1 MLADAKRRQD
11 TVRLMTGKPRTS
23 AATVPLPQLLDRS
36 GDFVREA
43 GLCVGEAHTGC
54 AIIHGE
60 NLSVLDS
67 LGAAIKGRVKCV
79 YIDPPYNNAEVYRHY
94 DDRLG
99 RRVWLDRM
107 LHRLKALKETLTVD
121 GSLWISIDDSELHSL
136 RQIGDDVFAPENFVS
151 SVVWNHRKTR
161 ENRRPFSTNH
171 EYILCFAKNAEAFKR
186 SRNLLAAP
194 PEILTRY
201 KNPDKDPSGPWQSVS
216 ANVQDGH
223 ATKSQFYTL
232 VAPNG
237 RLHYPPKGRCWVY
250 NKPKME
256 AEIRA
261 GRVYFGRDGNAVPR
275 IKKYLSQAKIG
286 VAPSTLWMA
295 DEVGTTD
302 SAKKHLMALLT
313 KEAVFDTPKPEGLV
327 HRILHIATNPGDLVL
342 DAYLGSGTTASVAM
356 KMGRDFVGIEQG
368 PHIATHCVKRL
379 QAVHEGEV
387 GGISSIVGW
396 RGGGGCAFYSHRSK
410 LTSL

>member
-1 MLADAKRRQD
+1 MRI
-11 TVRLMTGKPRTS
+11 KPRAS
-23 AATVPLPQLLDRS
+23 SCPQLAHSLNQS
-36 GDFVREA
+36 NDFTREA
-43 GLCVGEAHTGC
+43 RLCVGEASANS
-54 AIIHGE
+54 AIVHGE
-60 NLSVLDS
+60 NLAVLDS
-67 LGAAIKGRVKCV
+67 LGDTLTGRVKCV

-107 LHRLKALKETLTVD
+107 THRMKALREVLSLD
-121 GSLWISIDDSELHSL
+121 GSLWVSIDDSELHNL
-136 RQIGDDVFAPENFVS
+136 RQIGDEVFGPENFIS

-194 PEILTRY
+194 PEIVSRY
-201 KNPDKDPSGPWQSVS
+201 RNPDKDPRGAWQSVS

-237 RLHYPPKGRCWVY
+237 RLHRAPKGRCWVY

-256 AEIRA
+256 AEIKA
-261 GRVYFGRDGNAVPR
+261 GRIYFGRDGNAVPR
-275 IKKYLSQAKIG
+275 LKKYLSEAKIG

-313 KEAVFDTPKPEGLV
+313 KEAVFDTPKPEALV
-327 HRILHIATNPGDLVL
+327 HRILYIASNPGDLVL
-342 DAYLGSGTTASVAM
+342 DAYLGSGTTAAVAM
-356 KMGRDFVGIEQG
+356 KMGRDFLGIEQG
-368 PHIATHCVKRL
+368 PHIGTHCVKRL
-379 QAVHEGEV
+379 QAVHEGEG
-387 GGISSIVGW
+387 GGISSLVGW
-396 RGGGGCAFYSHRSK
+396 KGGGGCAFYSHRSK
-410 LTSL
+410 LTRL

>member
-1 MLADAKRRQD
+1 MKR
-11 TVRLMTGKPRTS
+11 KPRTS
-23 AATVPLPQLLDRS
+23 AAPVPLPLVLDEHN
-36 GDFVREA
+36 DFARDQK
-43 GLCVGEAHTGC
+43 LCVGESRTRSC
-54 AIIHGE
+54 LIHGE
-60 NLSVLDS
+60 NLAVLDS
-67 LGAAIKGRVKCV
+67 LGDAIKGRVKCI

-107 LHRLKALKETLTVD
+107 AHRMNALKATLAVD
-121 GSLWISIDDSELHSL
+121 GSLWVSIDDSELHNL
-136 RQIGDDVFAPENFVS
+136 RQIGDDVFGPENFIS

-171 EYILCFAKNAEAFKR
+171 EYVLCFARNAEAFKR
-186 SRNLLAAP
+186 SRNLLTAP
-194 PEILTRY
+194 QEILDRY
-201 KNPDKDPSGPWQSVS
+201 KNPDNDPRGAWQSVS

-237 RLHYPPKGRCWVY
+237 RPHNPPKGRCWVY

-275 IKKYLSQAKIG
+275 LKKYLAEAKMG

-302 SAKKHLMALLT
+302 SAKKHLMALLA

-327 HRILHIATNPGDLVL
+327 QRILHIASNPGELVL

-356 KMGRDFVGIEQG
+356 KMGRDFLGIEQG

-379 QAVHEGEV
+379 QAVYEGEA
-387 GGISSIVGW
+387 GGISPMVGW
-396 RGGGGCAFYSHRSK
+396 KGGGGCAFYAHRSK
-410 LTSL
+410 LSRI

>member
-1 MLADAKRRQD
+1 MRS
-11 TVRLMTGKPRTS
+11 KPSTS
-23 AATVPLPQLLDRS
+23 VTPVSRSPFLDGS
-36 GDFVREA
+36 ADFVREPE
-43 GLCVGEAHTGC
+43 LCVGEAQTGN
-54 AIIHGE
+54 AIVHGE
-60 NLSVLDS
+60 NLAVLES
-67 LGAAIKGRVKCV
+67 LGDAIKGRVKCV
-79 YIDPPYNNAEVYRHY
+79 YIDPPYNNSEVYRHY

-107 LHRLKALKETLTVD
+107 THRMKALKETLTND
-121 GSLWISIDDSELHSL
+121 GSLWVSIDDSEMHNL
-136 RQIGDDVFAPENFVS
+136 RQIGDDVFGPNNFIS

-171 EYILCFAKNAEAFKR
+171 EYILCFAKCAEAFKR

-194 PEILTRY
+194 PEILNRY
-201 KNPDKDPSGPWQSVS
+201 KNPDKDPRGAWQSVS

-237 RLHYPPKGRCWVY
+237 RLHRSPKGRCWVY
-250 NKPKME
+250 TQLKMD

-275 IKKYLSQAKIG
+275 LKKYLSEAKVG

-302 SAKKHLMALLT
+302 SAKKHLMSLLT

-327 HRILHIATNPGDLVL
+327 QRILHIASNPGDLIL

-356 KMGRDFVGIEQG
+356 KMGRDFLGIEQG
-368 PHIATHCVKRL
+368 PHITTHCVKRL
-379 QAVHEGEV
+379 QAVYDGEV
-387 GGISSIVGW
+387 GGISPLVGW
-396 RGGGGCAFYSHRSK
+396 TGGGGCTFYSHRSK
-410 LTSL
+410 LTRV

>member
-1 MLADAKRRQD
+1 MQIN
-11 TVRLMTGKPRTS
+11 PITS
-23 AATVPLPQLLDRS
+23 AAPVSLTKWLDESKEFAREMKLCIGEPQ
-36 GDFVREA
+36 
-43 GLCVGEAHTGC
+43 TGS
-54 AIIHGE
+54 ALVHGE
-60 NLSVLDS
+60 NLAVLDS
-67 LGAAIKGRVKCV
+67 IGEAIKGRVRCV

-107 LHRLKALKETLTVD
+107 THRMKALKETLTVD
-121 GSLWISIDDSELHSL
+121 GSLWVSIDDSELHNL
-136 RQIGDDVFAPENFVS
+136 RQIGDDVFGPENFVS
-151 SVVWNHRKTR
+151 TIVWNHRKTR

-194 PEILTRY
+194 PEILERY
-201 KNPDKDPSGPWQSVS
+201 KNPDNDPRGAWQSVS

-232 VAPNG
+232 TAPNA
-237 RLHYPPKGRCWVY
+237 RMHRPPKGRCWVY
-250 NKPKME
+250 AKAKME

-275 IKKYLSQAKIG
+275 LKKYLSEARIG

-295 DEVGTTD
+295 NEVGTTD

-313 KEAVFDTPKPEGLV
+313 REAVFDTPKPEELV
-327 HRILHIATNPGDLVL
+327 QRILHIATNPGDLIL

-356 KMGRDFVGIEQG
+356 KMGRYFLGIEQG
-368 PHIATHCVKRL
+368 PHIASHCVKRL
-379 QAVHEGEV
+379 REVCSGEP
-387 GGISSIVGW
+387 GGISALVGW

-410 LTSL
+410 LTRV

>member
-1 MLADAKRRQD
+1 MKS
-11 TVRLMTGKPRTS
+11 KPRTS
-23 AATVPLPQLLDRS
+23 AAPVPLPRLLDES
-36 GDFVREA
+36 NDFTREEK
-43 GLCVGEAHTGC
+43 LCVGKAEAGS

-60 NLSVLDS
+60 NLAVLDS
-67 LGAAIKGRVKCV
+67 LGEAIKGRVKCV

-107 LHRLKALKETLTVD
+107 THRMKALKETLTVD
-121 GSLWISIDDSELHSL
+121 GSLWVSIDDSELHNL
-136 RQIGDDVFAPENFVS
+136 RQIGDEVFQPENFIS

-186 SRNLLAAP
+186 SRNLLDAP
-194 PEILTRY
+194 PEILSRY
-201 KNPDKDPSGPWQSVS
+201 KNPDNDPRGAWQSVS

-223 ATKSQFYTL
+223 ATQSQFYTL
-232 VAPNG
+232 IAPNG
-237 RLHYPPKGRCWVY
+237 RLHHPPKGRCWVY

-275 IKKYLSQAKIG
+275 IKKYLSGAKIG

-327 HRILHIATNPGDLVL
+327 QRILHIASNPGDLVL

-356 KMGRDFVGIEQG
+356 KMGRDFLGIEQG

-379 QAVHEGEV
+379 QAVHDGEA
-387 GGISSIVGW
+387 GGISPLVGW
-396 RGGGGCAFYSHRSK
+396 KGGGGCAFYSHRSK
-410 LTSL
+410 LTRI

>member
-1 MLADAKRRQD
+1 MNLVKIMQSTLRN
-11 TVRLMTGKPRTS
+11 P
-23 AATVPLPQLLDRS
+23 AASVPLSRLLNEHN
-36 GDFVREA
+36 DFTREA
-43 GLCVGEAHTGC
+43 KLCVGDAQTGSV
-54 AIIHGE
+54 IVHGE
-60 NLSVLDS
+60 NLAVLDS
-67 LGAAIKGRVKCV
+67 LGDAIKGRIKCV
-79 YIDPPYNNAEVYRHY
+79 YIDPPYNNSEVYRHY
-94 DDRLG
+94 EDRLG

-107 LHRLKALKETLTVD
+107 THRMKALRETLTVD
-121 GSLWISIDDSELHSL
+121 GSLWVSIDDSELHNL
-136 RQIGDDVFAPENFVS
+136 RQIGDEVFGSENFVS
-151 SVVWNHRKTR
+151 SIVWNHRKTR

-171 EYILCFAKNAEAFKR
+171 EYILCFAMRAEAFKR

-194 PEILTRY
+194 PEILDRY
-201 KNPDKDPSGPWQSVS
+201 KNPDNDPRGSWQSVS

-223 ATKSQFYTL
+223 ATTSQFYTL

-237 RLHYPPKGRCWVY
+237 NLHRPPKGRCWVY
-250 NKPKME
+250 NKPKMD

-275 IKKYLSQAKIG
+275 LKKYLSEAKIG

-327 HRILHIATNPGDLVL
+327 QRILHIATNPGDLIL

-356 KMGRDFVGIEQG
+356 KMKRSFLGIEQG
-368 PHIATHCVKRL
+368 PHVATHCVKRL
-379 QAVHEGEV
+379 QAVHAGES
-387 GGISSIVGW
+387 GGISSVVGW
-396 RGGGGCAFYSHRSK
+396 AGGGGCAFYSHRSK
-410 LTSL
+410 LTHV